1 MGVDISVASVT
12 LGPLSPISTP
22 RASGDIPHHWA
33 FRWTVIDWREY
44 LSYCRS
50 VRLLSSLRVFE
61 RPSETGWWTGY
72 VSDRTSVVEPCPPG
86 TSPGRIWPLYTSQRV
101 PLSSITVDSQHS
113 GKNSGNNCIC
123 IKDTLSKS
131 NVPGPW
137 TCLHYTAV
145 TAAHSCFFSSVKAAI
160 ILINGWNCT
169 KLATPFRLKH
179 FFVWFNV
186 KQFSWH
192 VWGFFVFFKSFWESH
207 ISQRCGSWRGHSVQG
222 QNKGEV
228 SPAFVTSVRLP
239 VGNWTL
245 NLLVCMERI
254 QGKRAPSVR
263 SPFSRL
269 FCLYLHPTKVSE
281 VPAWK
286 IKNASCLHL
295 YEVPYENRPHPSAR
309 QVLSKMVLE

>member
-101 PLSSITVDSQHS
+101 LLSSITVDSQHS

-123 IKDTLSKS
+123 IKDTKIRCPRSLDMSALYSS
-131 NVPGPW
+131 N
-137 TCLHYTAV
+137 C
-145 TAAHSCFFSSVKAAI
+145 
-160 ILINGWNCT
+160 CT
-169 KLATPFRLKH
+169 F
-179 FFVWFNV
+179 
-186 KQFSWH
+186 
-192 VWGFFVFFKSFWESH
+192 
-207 ISQRCGSWRGHSVQG
+207 
-222 QNKGEV
+222 
-228 SPAFVTSVRLP
+228 
-239 VGNWTL
+239 
-245 NLLVCMERI
+245 M
-254 QGKRAPSVR
+254 
-263 SPFSRL
+263 
-269 FCLYLHPTKVSE
+269 
-281 VPAWK
+281 
-286 IKNASCLHL
+286 
-295 YEVPYENRPHPSAR
+295 
-309 QVLSKMVLE
+309 VLSSHYSHEWVKLY

>member
-72 VSDRTSVVEPCPPG
+72 VIDRTSVVEPCPPG

-101 PLSSITVDSQHS
+101 LLSSITVDSQHS
-113 GKNSGNNCIC
+113 GKNSGNSCIC
-123 IKDTLSKS
+123 IKETLSKS

-145 TAAHSCFFSSVKAAI
+145 TAAHSWFYPASRLSLLSLVGEI
-160 ILINGWNCT
+160 VLNC
-169 KLATPFRLKH
+169 ATPVRLKH

-186 KQFSWH
+186 KQRSS
-192 VWGFFVFFKSFWESH
+192 VFFFNPS
-207 ISQRCGSWRGHSVQG
+207 GSPTYHR
-222 QNKGEV
+222 EV
-228 SPAFVTSVRLP
+228 VHGGDT
-239 VGNWTL
+239 
-245 NLLVCMERI
+245 VCKAR
-254 QGKRAPSVR
+254 
-263 SPFSRL
+263 
-269 FCLYLHPTKVSE
+269 TKVKF
-281 VPAWK
+281 PQ
-286 IKNASCLHL
+286 L
-295 YEVPYENRPHPSAR
+295 
-309 QVLSKMVLE
+309 LSPL